1 MMEDAASGVPSSD
14 ELAAG
19 AEAAAFN
26 AAENVDGGVRRA
38 ALILFA
44 ANGEAGLVRTA
55 AGGFGGDGAV
65 RSSSRGDVGEP
76 GGGRA
81 CKKKRTAEVR
91 CLETVLVFICRGEAD
106 GSSRS
111 SFLKVGELTGRASLS
126 KCDES
131 ATPS

>member
-1 MMEDAASGVPSSD
+1 MEDAASGVPSSD

-44 ANGEAGLVRTA
+44 ANGKAGLVRTA

-65 RSSSRGDVGEP
+65 RSCSSRGDVGEP

-91 CLETVLVFICRGEAD
+91 CLEIVLVFICRGEAN